1 MTELLYNRYRVR
13 SSITYVIDLELH
25 KIWCIILIIFRGFMG
40 LYIQNEIISDLKKT
54 NSYLTINIPDKK
66 AYDTGIYNN
75 EVDGSAFFYG
85 KLLGLWREFYNLAEN
100 YSVWLDNNTQYCQ
113 EKNILGFYFT
123 LDDYTENKFLFLSRL
138 VEVLYE
144 YYFWT
149 GHYSHLISDKEIDKL
164 VQYYTYSNYNE
175 KDLLWVKEKM
185 QYALMRWVL
194 TSKRFIEAKDFL
206 SSLNEHKEIAI
217 RSEAI
222 RDAESKVQIETL
234 TKESLSSI
242 SDRFNTIVHAIKTDA
257 EEVKKLANDVGK
269 SLEEVKALEERVSK
283 LRTKYNFVGLS
294 SGFSQIKDKKEE
306 ELRTSEV
313 AYKNLFGCMF
323 ICPLAILLIHV
334 FFPEKLPQGYNILQ
348 VFLPFITIE
357 MVMLYFFRLSYLEA
371 KSLRAQLLQID
382 LKLSLCS
389 FIDNYVKYRK
399 EHNTNVRKVL
409 DSFDSVIFSPIQANE
424 NNIPSMFDGMEAL
437 ANLADKIIKK

>member
-1 MTELLYNRYRVR
+1 
-13 SSITYVIDLELH
+13 
-25 KIWCIILIIFRGFMG
+25 MG
-40 LYIQNEIISDLKKT
+40 LYIQNEVISDLKKT
-54 NSYLTINIPDKK
+54 NSYLLINVPDQRN
-66 AYDTGIYNN
+66 YDSGKYNSDVGGG
-75 EVDGSAFFYG
+75 EFFSG
-85 KLLGLWREFYNLAEN
+85 KLLALWREFYNLVEN
-100 YSVWLDNNTQYCQ
+100 SSVSLDDNTQYCQ
-113 EKNILGFYFT
+113 GNNALGFYFT
-123 LDDYTENKFLFLSRL
+123 VQDFMDDKFLFVSRL

-149 GHYSHLISDKEIDKL
+149 GNLSHLISDKEIDKL
-164 VQYYTYSNYNE
+164 VQYYIHSAQNE
-175 KDLLWVKEKM
+175 KNLLWIKEKM
-185 QYALMRWVL
+185 PYALMKWVL
-194 TSKRFIEAKDFL
+194 TSKRFMEAKDFL
-206 SSLNEHKEIAI
+206 ANYNEYKEASIK
-217 RSEAI
+217 SEVI
-222 RDAESKVQIETL
+222 RDAESKVRIETL

-242 SDRFNTIVHAIKTDA
+242 SERFNTIVHAIKKDA

-269 SLEEVKALEERVSK
+269 SLEEVQALEERVSK

-306 ELRTSEV
+306 ELRSSEV

-323 ICPLAILLIHV
+323 ICPLIILLIHV
-334 FFPEKLPQGYNILQ
+334 FLPEKVPQGYNVLQ
-348 VFLPFITIE
+348 VLLPFVTME